1 MSPFFYLLLKFAS
14 PTNPEYMKRKIILLW
29 VCSLV
34 IFRISAQ
41 GLSSAE
47 AFDRIRANYIQAI
60 VGQDQ
65 AKMSYLK
72 LLSLIPAEK
81 EVSDQNIVELYQR
94 FPVEAAEMQRLVRT
108 MKEDGSWPDINY
120 KDKKRSGW
128 EPKKHA
134 ERILSLAKFYYS
146 GEKSDSLKETIR
158 RAMDFWFRRDFTCLN
173 WWYNQIGIPRTL
185 GPAFLLF
192 EPEMSGEEKQLAI
205 REMEHSRFGM
215 TGQNKVWLAGN
226 VLIRGLLQEDMDLV
240 RAARDTIVS
249 EIVLGKKEGI
259 KRDWSFHQ
267 HGPQQQFGNYGL
279 SFLSNMCMYA
289 EVFAHTPLA
298 LPEEQMDILF
308 SFFQEGYRWIVWKGY
323 WDVNGLNRQLF
334 HNADIHKSFTLLFAA
349 NSMLQGCSPR
359 QAKEIRQFIREN
371 FTAPRQGT
379 SWTGN
384 KVFWESD
391 QTVHRTPQW
400 MASVKMAS
408 QRVIGTELV
417 NEDNK
422 LGYYLAD
429 GALYTYV
436 KGDEYH
442 NVFPFWDW
450 RKIPGITCIETQA
463 PVPVR
468 SGAGSRNKSNFVGGV
483 SDGRTGI
490 TAMELRRG
498 GLTANKCWVFT
509 DRFVI
514 CLGSGIEAA
523 GRPSA
528 TAVEQLAKNGS
539 LLAAEAGRWTD
550 IQSASSD
557 IGRERRFYHA
567 NTGYILL
574 KGDSCRAACV
584 NREGQWYD
592 VMGMYKPVTLQ
603 REMVSLY
610 IKHTPDKVAE
620 YTYLVLP
627 AMSPKDVLKF
637 DTRSFT
643 VTANRKEVQAVY
655 WNKTHYIAAYAPC
668 EVELPDKE
676 TLKINTPGL
685 YLIQKHKKQTIIR
698 AVDPTR
704 KLSELELCIR
714 QKTLKLSTDESGGAE
729 ASF

>member
-1 MSPFFYLLLKFAS
+1 
-14 PTNPEYMKRKIILLW
+14 MKRKIVLLG
-29 VCSLV
+29 VCFLM

-41 GLSSAE
+41 NLSREE
-47 AFDRIRANYIQAI
+47 AFRQIRANYIQALA
-60 VGQDQ
+60 GQDEI
-65 AKMSYLK
+65 KTGYLK
-72 LLSLIPAEK
+72 LLSSIPVE
-81 EVSDQNIVELYQR
+81 EEISDQNIVELYQR
-94 FPVEAAEMQRLVRT
+94 FPVESLEMQRLVRT
-108 MKEDGSWPDINY
+108 LKKDGSWPDIDY

-128 EPKKHA
+128 EPKKHT
-134 ERILSLAKFYYS
+134 ERILSLTKFYYS
-146 GEKSDSLKETIR
+146 GEKSDSLKEAIH

-289 EVFAHTPLA
+289 EIFARTPLA
-298 LPEEQMDILF
+298 LSEEQMDILF

-349 NSMLQGCSPR
+349 NSMLPGCSPR
-359 QAKEIRQFIREN
+359 QAKEIVQFVREN
-371 FTAPRQGT
+371 FTAPGHET
-379 SWTGN
+379 SRTGN

-391 QTVHRTPQW
+391 QTVHRTPHW

-436 KGDEYH
+436 NGDEYH

-450 RKIPGITCIETQA
+450 SKIPGITCIETDA

-468 SGAGSRNKSNFVGGV
+468 SGAESRNKSDFAGGV
-483 SDGRTGI
+483 SDGSTGI

-498 GLTANKCWVFT
+498 GLTANKCWIFT

-514 CLGSGIEAA
+514 CLGSGIGAG

-528 TAVEQLAKNGS
+528 TAVEQLAKNGK
-539 LLAAEAGRWTD
+539 LLAAEAGRWSEV
-550 IQSASSD
+550 QSASWD
-557 IGRERRFYHA
+557 IRRERRFYHA

-574 KGDSCRAACV
+574 KGDSCRAECAK
-584 NREGQWYD
+584 REGQWHD
-592 VMGMYKPVTLQ
+592 VMGMYKPVKLQ
-603 REMVSLY
+603 QEMVSLS
-610 IKHTPDKVAE
+610 IKHDPDKVAE
-620 YTYLVLP
+620 YAYLVLP
-627 AMSPKDVLKF
+627 AMSPKEVLKF
-637 DTRSFT
+637 DTRCFT

-655 WNKTHYIAAYAPC
+655 WNKMHYIAAYAPC
-668 EVELPDKE
+668 ELELSGNE
-676 TLKINTPGL
+676 SLKIQTPGL
-685 YLIQKHKKQTIIR
+685 YLIQKQKMQTNIR
-698 AVDPTR
+698 AVDPTH
-704 KLSELELCIR
+704 KLQELELHIGH
-714 QKTLKLSTDESGGAE
+714 KILKLKTDESGSAE
-729 ASF
+729 VSF